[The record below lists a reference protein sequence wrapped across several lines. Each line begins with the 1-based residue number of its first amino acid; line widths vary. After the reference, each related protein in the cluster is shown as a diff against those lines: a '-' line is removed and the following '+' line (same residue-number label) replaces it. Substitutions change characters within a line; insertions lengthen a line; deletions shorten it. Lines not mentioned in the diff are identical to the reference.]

1 MRGRGVP
8 FNGYPPI
15 SKGDE
20 YVKNFIEVKRGNL
33 IGFSR

>member
-1 MRGRGVP
+1 MEGKGGTFQWVP
-8 FNGYPPI
+8 PV

-20 YVKNFIEVKRGNL
+20 YVKNFIEIKRGNL